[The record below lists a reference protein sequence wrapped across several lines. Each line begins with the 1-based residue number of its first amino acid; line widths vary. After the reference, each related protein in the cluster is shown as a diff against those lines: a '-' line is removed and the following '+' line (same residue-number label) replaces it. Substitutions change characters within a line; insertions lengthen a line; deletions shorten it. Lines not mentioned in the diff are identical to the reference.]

1 MNGLELSQKYY
12 EAYGREM
19 IERIDPDLFMRVSIG
34 LCGEGSQCF
43 GFDDRISQDHDFA
56 PGFCVWL
63 SDEDFSRYGSALQA
77 AYDALPDRFCG
88 FSRENIIAGGRL
100 GVMTGGSFYRRFTGD
115 AEGPRSN
122 MDWLMTP
129 EAHLA
134 SATNGRLFHNQN
146 TAFSM
151 TREKLLAFYP
161 EDVRRK
167 KIAARAA
174 VMAQAG
180 QYNLL
185 RLIKREDKVA
195 AGLAFAR
202 FAEAAVSMVHLLN
215 RRYTPF
221 YKWGFS
227 SMRTLPK
234 LGGAVA
240 PPLSALVEIPA
251 LIGERPAAAV
261 HEEAFQLTEEICAA
275 VAEELRAQALSQT
288 RDNFLHSHA
297 GEIMEGIGD
306 PQLRAMHPMT
316 DCHN

>member
-1 MNGLELSQKYY
+1 MKGLELSQKYY
-12 EAYGREM
+12 ETYGREM
-19 IERIDPDLFMRVSIG
+19 IERIDPALFMRVSVG

-43 GFDDRISQDHDFA
+43 GFDDRISRDHDFA

-63 SDEDFSRYGSALQA
+63 SEEDFSRYGHALQS
-77 AYDALPDRFCG
+77 AYDALPDSFCG
-88 FSRENIIAGGRL
+88 FSRKNIIAGERL
-100 GVMTGGSFYRRFTGD
+100 GVMTGGSFYRRFTGN
-115 AEGPRSN
+115 AEGPQSN

-134 SATNGRLFHNQN
+134 CATNGRIFHDRN
-146 TAFSM
+146 TAFSV

-174 VMAQAG
+174 IMAQAG

-195 AGLAFAR
+195 ASLAFAR
-202 FAEAAVSMVHLLN
+202 FAEASVSMVHLLN
-215 RRYTPF
+215 RCYTPF
-221 YKWGFS
+221 YKWGFYN
-227 SMRTLPK
+227 MRTLPK
-234 LGGAVA
+234 LGGAIA
-240 PPLSALVEIPA
+240 PLLSALVQIPA
-251 LIGERPAAAV
+251 LIGERPAAAIQ
-261 HEEAFQLTEEICAA
+261 EEAFQLTEEICAA
-275 VAEELRAQALSQT
+275 AAEELRAQGLSRT
-288 RDNFLHSHA
+288 RDNFLHSHIP
-297 GEIMEGIGD
+297 EIMEGIGD

>member
-1 MNGLELSQKYY
+1 MKGLELSQKYY

-19 IERIDPDLFMRVSIG
+19 IERADPALFMRVSVG

-43 GFDDRISQDHDFA
+43 GFDDQISQDHDFA

-63 SDEDFSRYGSALQA
+63 SDEDFSRYGRALQN
-77 AYDALPDRFCG
+77 AYDSLPHRFCG
-88 FSRENIIAGGRL
+88 FSRENIIAGERL
-100 GVMTGGSFYRRFTGD
+100 GVMTGGSFYRRFTGN
-115 AEGPRSN
+115 AEGPQSN

-134 SATNGRLFHNQN
+134 SAVNGRLFHNRN
-146 TAFSM
+146 AAFSR

-174 VMAQAG
+174 IMAQAG

-195 AGLAFAR
+195 ASLASAR
-202 FAEAAVSMVHLLN
+202 FAEAAISMAHLLN

-221 YKWGFS
+221 YKWGFYN
-227 SMRTLPK
+227 MRTLPK
-234 LGGAVA
+234 LGGVMA
-240 PPLSALVEIPA
+240 PPLAALVRIPA
-251 LIGERPAAAV
+251 LIGEQSAGAV

-275 VAEELRAQALSQT
+275 AAEELRAQALSQT
-288 RDNFLHSHA
+288 EDNFLQRHA
-297 GEIMEGIGD
+297 GEIMAGIKD

>member
-1 MNGLELSQKYY
+1 MKGLELSQKYY

-19 IERIDPDLFMRVSIG
+19 IERADPALFMRVSGG

-43 GFDDRISQDHDFA
+43 GFDDQISQDHDFA

-63 SDEDFSRYGSALQA
+63 SDEDFSRYGRALRD
-77 AYDALPDRFCG
+77 AYDGLPNDFCG
-88 FSRENIIAGGRL
+88 FSRKNVIAGERL
-100 GVMTGGSFYRRFTGD
+100 GVMTSGGFYKRFTGNP
-115 AEGPRSN
+115 EGPRSN
-122 MDWLMTP
+122 LDWLMTP

-134 SATNGRLFHNQN
+134 CAVNGRLFHDQN
-146 TAFSM
+146 PAFSR
-151 TREKLLAFYP
+151 TRERLLVFYP

-174 VMAQAG
+174 IMAQAG

-195 AGLAFAR
+195 ASLALAR
-202 FAEAAVSMVHLLN
+202 FTEASVSMVHLLN

-221 YKWGFS
+221 YKWGFY

-240 PPLSALVEIPA
+240 PLLSALVQMPA
-251 LIGERPAAAV
+251 LIGEKSAGAL
-261 HEEAFQLTEEICAA
+261 HEEAFQLTEEICIHTAG
-275 VAEELRAQALSQT
+275 ELRAQALSRT
-288 RDNFLHSHA
+288 RDSFLQSHA
-297 GEIMEGIGD
+297 GEIMEGIRD

-316 DCHN
+316 DSHN

>member
-1 MNGLELSQKYY
+1 
-12 EAYGREM
+12 
-19 IERIDPDLFMRVSIG
+19 
-34 LCGEGSQCF
+34 
-43 GFDDRISQDHDFA
+43 
-56 PGFCVWL
+56 
-63 SDEDFSRYGSALQA
+63 
-77 AYDALPDRFCG
+77 
-88 FSRENIIAGGRL
+88 
-100 GVMTGGSFYRRFTGD
+100 MTSGSFYKRFTGSP
-115 AEGPRSN
+115 EGPQSN

-134 SATNGRLFHNQN
+134 CAANGRLFHDQN
-146 TAFSM
+146 PAFSR
-151 TREKLLAFYP
+151 TRERLLAFYP

-195 AGLAFAR
+195 ASLALAR
-202 FAEAAVSMVHLLN
+202 FTEASVSMVHLLN

-221 YKWGFS
+221 YKWGFY

-240 PPLSALVEIPA
+240 PLLSALVQIPA
-251 LIGERPAAAV
+251 LIGEKSAGAL
-261 HEEAFQLTEEICAA
+261 HEEAFQLTEEICIHTAG
-275 VAEELRAQALSQT
+275 ELRAQALSRT
-288 RDNFLHSHA
+288 RDSFLQSHA
-297 GEIMEGIGD
+297 GEIMEGIED

-316 DCHN
+316 DSHN

>member
-19 IERIDPDLFMRVSIG
+19 IERIEPALFTRISVG

-43 GFDDRISQDHDFA
+43 GFDDQLSQDHDFA

-63 SDEDFSRYGSALQA
+63 SEEDFSCYGHALQK
-77 AYDALPDRFCG
+77 AYESLPHHFCG
-88 FSRENIIAGGRL
+88 FSRETIIAGERL
-100 GVMTGGSFYRRFTGD
+100 GVMTGESFYKRFTGN
-115 AEGPRSN
+115 AEGPQDN

-146 TAFSM
+146 VAFSR
-151 TREKLLAFYP
+151 TRERLLAFYP

-174 VMAQAG
+174 IMAQAG

-195 AGLAFAR
+195 TSLAFAR
-202 FAEAAVSMVHLLN
+202 FAEASISMAHLLN

-221 YKWGFS
+221 YKWGFTS
-227 SMRTLPK
+227 IRTLPK
-234 LGGAVA
+234 LGRAVA
-240 PPLSALVEIPA
+240 SPLSSLVGIPA
-251 LIGERPAAAV
+251 LIGEKPAGEI
-261 HEEAFQLTEEICAA
+261 HEEAFQLTEKICIAI
-275 VAEELRAQALSQT
+275 AEELRAQELSRTQ
-288 RDNFLHSHA
+288 DNFLLHHA
-297 GEIMEGIGD
+297 NEIMEGIRD
-306 PQLRAMHPMT
+306 PQLRKMHPMT

>member
-1 MNGLELSQKYY
+1 MKGLELAQRYF

-19 IERIDPDLFMRVSIG
+19 IERIDPALLARVSVG

-43 GFDDRISQDHDFA
+43 GFDDQISRDHDFA

-63 SDEDFSRYGSALQA
+63 SEEDFSRYGRALRD
-77 AYDALPDRFCG
+77 AYDGLPDDFCG
-88 FSRENIIAGGRL
+88 FSRKNVIAGERM
-100 GVMTGGSFYRRFTGD
+100 GVMTSGGFYKRFTGSP
-115 AEGPRSN
+115 EGPRSN

-134 SATNGRLFHNQN
+134 CAVNGQLFHDQN
-146 TAFSM
+146 PAFSR
-151 TREKLLAFYP
+151 TRERLLAFYP

-174 VMAQAG
+174 IMAQAG

-195 AGLAFAR
+195 ASLALAR
-202 FAEAAVSMVHLLN
+202 FTEASVSLAHLLN

-221 YKWGFS
+221 YKWGFY

-234 LGGAVA
+234 LGGAIA
-240 PPLSALVEIPA
+240 PLLSALVQLPA
-251 LIGERPAAAV
+251 LIGEKSAGAL
-261 HEEAFQLTEEICAA
+261 HEEAFQLTEEICIHTS
-275 VAEELRAQALSQT
+275 EELRAQMLSQT
-288 RDNFLHSHA
+288 RDSFLQSHA

>member
-1 MNGLELSQKYY
+1 MKGLELSQRYY

-19 IERIDPDLFMRVSIG
+19 IERIDPALLARVSVG

-43 GFDDRISQDHDFA
+43 GFDDQISQDHDFA

-63 SDEDFSRYGSALQA
+63 SEEDFSRYGRALRD
-77 AYDALPDRFCG
+77 AYDGLPDDFCG
-88 FSRENIIAGGRL
+88 FSRKNVIAGERL
-100 GVMTGGSFYRRFTGD
+100 GVMTSGSFYKRFTGSP
-115 AEGPRSN
+115 EGPQSN

-134 SATNGRLFHNQN
+134 CAVNGRLFHDQN
-146 TAFSM
+146 PAFSR
-151 TREKLLAFYP
+151 TRERLLVFYP

-174 VMAQAG
+174 IMAQAG

-195 AGLAFAR
+195 ASLALAR
-202 FAEAAVSMVHLLN
+202 FTEASVSMVHLLN

-221 YKWGFS
+221 YKWGFY

-240 PPLSALVEIPA
+240 PLLSALVQIPA
-251 LIGERPAAAV
+251 LIGEKSAGAL
-261 HEEAFQLTEEICAA
+261 HEEAFQLTEEICIHTAG
-275 VAEELRAQALSQT
+275 ELRAQALSRT
-288 RDNFLHSHA
+288 RDSFLQSHA
-297 GEIMEGIGD
+297 GEIMEGIED

-316 DCHN
+316 DSHN

>member
-1 MNGLELSQKYY
+1 MKGLELSQRYY

-19 IERIDPDLFMRVSIG
+19 IERIDLALLARVSVG

-43 GFDDRISQDHDFA
+43 GFDDQISQDHDFA

-63 SDEDFSRYGSALQA
+63 SEEDFSRYGRALRE
-77 AYDALPDRFCG
+77 AYDGLPDDFCG
-88 FSRENIIAGGRL
+88 FSRKNVIAGERL
-100 GVMTGGSFYRRFTGD
+100 GVMTSGGFYKRFTGNP
-115 AEGPRSN
+115 EGPQSN

-134 SATNGRLFHNQN
+134 CAVNGRLFHDQN
-146 TAFSM
+146 PAFSR
-151 TREKLLAFYP
+151 TRERLLVFYP

-174 VMAQAG
+174 IMAQAG

-195 AGLAFAR
+195 ASLALAR
-202 FAEAAVSMVHLLN
+202 FTDASVSMVHLLN

-221 YKWGFS
+221 YKWGFY

-240 PPLSALVEIPA
+240 PLLSALVQIPA
-251 LIGERPAAAV
+251 LIGEKSAGAL
-261 HEEAFQLTEEICAA
+261 HEEAFQLTEEICIHTAG
-275 VAEELRAQALSQT
+275 ELRAQALSRT
-288 RDNFLHSHA
+288 RDSFLQSHA
-297 GEIMEGIGD
+297 GEIMEGIED

-316 DCHN
+316 DSHN

>member
-1 MNGLELSQKYY
+1 MRGLELSQKYY
-12 EAYGREM
+12 ETYGQEM
-19 IERIDPDLFMRVSIG
+19 IERIDPALFTRVSVG

-43 GFDDRISQDHDFA
+43 GFDDQISRDHDFA

-63 SDEDFSRYGSALQA
+63 SEEDFSRYGRALQD
-77 AYDALPDRFCG
+77 AYDDLPDRFCG
-88 FSRENIIAGGRL
+88 SSRETIIAGERL
-100 GVMTGGSFYRRFTGD
+100 GVMTGESFYRRFTGN
-115 AEGPRSN
+115 AEGPQTD

-134 SATNGRLFHNQN
+134 CATNGRIFHDQN
-146 TAFSM
+146 RAFSK

-174 VMAQAG
+174 IMAQAG

-195 AGLAFAR
+195 ASLAFAR
-202 FAEAAVSMVHLLN
+202 FAEASISMVHLLN

-221 YKWGFS
+221 YKWGFYN
-227 SMRTLPK
+227 MRTLPK

-240 PPLSALVEIPA
+240 PPLSSLVRVPA

-261 HEEAFQLTEEICAA
+261 REEAFQLTEEICVA
-275 VAEELRAQALSQT
+275 VAEELRAQELSQT
-288 RDNFLHSHA
+288 RDNFLQSHLN
-297 GEIMEGIGD
+297 EIMEGIRD
-306 PQLRAMHPMT
+306 PELRAMHPMT

>member
-1 MNGLELSQKYY
+1 MKGLELSQRYY

-19 IERIDPDLFMRVSIG
+19 IERIDPALFARVSVG

-43 GFDDRISQDHDFA
+43 GFDDQISQDHDFA

-63 SDEDFSRYGSALQA
+63 SEEDFSRYGRALRE
-77 AYDALPDRFCG
+77 AYDGLPDDFCG
-88 FSRENIIAGGRL
+88 FSRKNVIAGERL
-100 GVMTGGSFYRRFTGD
+100 GVMTSGGFYKRFTGNP
-115 AEGPRSN
+115 EGPQSN

-134 SATNGRLFHNQN
+134 CAVNGRLFHDQN
-146 TAFSM
+146 PAFSR
-151 TREKLLAFYP
+151 TRERLLVFYP

-174 VMAQAG
+174 IMAQAG

-195 AGLAFAR
+195 ASLALAR
-202 FAEAAVSMVHLLN
+202 FTEASVSMVHLLN

-221 YKWGFS
+221 YKWGFY

-240 PPLSALVEIPA
+240 PLLSALVQIPA
-251 LIGERPAAAV
+251 LIGEKSAGAL
-261 HEEAFQLTEEICAA
+261 HEEAFQLTEEICIHTAG
-275 VAEELRAQALSQT
+275 ELRAQALSRT
-288 RDNFLHSHA
+288 RDSFLQSHA
-297 GEIMEGIGD
+297 GEIMEGIED

-316 DCHN
+316 DSHN